1 MSEAPEVVA
10 SRVAAF
16 MAEHD
21 RVCADLGMQV
31 ESVSPGNAVI
41 SIVVGCNMVNAL
53 GICHGG
59 ITFSLADTA
68 FAIACNSRNKKT
80 VALACTINYIKQAV
94 PGDRLRATAREVTLS
109 GRTGIYDIEVVK
121 NDSEI
126 IAQFRGTSYALGGEV
141 LEQ

>member
-80 VALACTINYIKQAV
+80 VALACTINYIM
-94 PGDRLRATAREVTLS
+94 
-109 GRTGIYDIEVVK
+109 K

-126 IAQFRGTSYALGGEV
+126 IAQFRVSIF
-141 LEQ
+141 